1 MEYRMPHYFEDFQC
15 TAAEC
20 EDTCCAG
27 WAIMI
32 DEDTLEKYENLEG
45 SFGNRLRNSI
55 DWKEGCFLQYNKRCA
70 FLNEDNLCDIHIEA
84 GESMLCD
91 TCRNYPRHLEEYEGL
106 REGSL
111 SLSCIEA
118 AKIILGCTEP
128 VQFIDMKDDT
138 EDEEFE
144 DFDYLL
150 FTKLMD
156 ARERMIKVL
165 QNRSVDIMTRIGIV
179 LGLADSLQ
187 SALDKNA
194 VCDMDEIIAKY
205 ENMDCLIEIQKKM
218 EQNLIGENEY
228 CSTIRK
234 VFRVFYKLEVLKA
247 DWPEYV
253 KHAEVIL
260 YTDGQSAYEQYRKR
274 FHKDIG
280 LRSGSYDTW
289 SCWIEQLMVYFVF
302 TYFCGAVYDDK
313 ILAKM
318 KTAVVATLLISELTI
333 AKWIEQGEKM
343 NFDTFVNI
351 AHRVSRE
358 IEHSDVNLNRMEKIC
373 EKMPFLHTDTIMG
386 LLLFA

>member
-1 MEYRMPHYFEDFQC
+1 MEYRMPHYFEDFKC

-32 DEDTLEKYENLEG
+32 DEDTLEKYKNFEG

-70 FLNEDNLCDIHIEA
+70 FLNEDNLCDIHMEA
-84 GESMLCD
+84 GEGMLCD
-91 TCRNYPRHLEEYEGL
+91 TCKNYPRHLEEYEGL

-118 AKIILGCTEP
+118 AKIILGCEEP
-128 VQFIDMKDDT
+128 VRFIDMKDDT

-156 ARERMIKVL
+156 ARERMIHIL

-179 LGLADSLQ
+179 LELSDKMQ
-187 SALDKNA
+187 KALDRGT
-194 VCDMDEIIAKY
+194 VCDMDDIIEKY
-205 ENMDCLIEIQKKM
+205 GNMDYLIEFQKKV
-218 EQNLIGENEY
+218 EQNAIGENEY
-228 CSTIRK
+228 CSIIRK
-234 VFRVFYKLEVLKA
+234 IYRVFYKLEVLKA

-260 YTDGQSAYEQYRKR
+260 YGSGQLAYEENRKR

-280 LRSGSYDTW
+280 LRSSNYDTW

-313 ILAKM
+313 ILSKM
-318 KTAVVATLLISELTI
+318 KTAVVTTLLITELVI
-333 AKWIEQGEKM
+333 AKWIQQKEKM
-343 NFDTFVNI
+343 DFDMFVNI
-351 AHRVSRE
+351 AHKVSRE
-358 IEHSDVNLNRMEKIC
+358 IEHSDVNLNRLEKIC
-373 EKMPFLHTDTIMG
+373 EIMPFLNTDTLMNV
-386 LLLFA
+386 LVFA